1 LERDSPEALSV
12 WAVGVRGLRR
22 VAPCDAHGADGAI
35 EGFRL
40 MRGWRSPCGNCSTN
54 SARAPPLGAIDRSP
68 GRPTVRAFAYAFE
81 LSQSSCSWGRCWR
94 TSACGIPETPPTPG
108 SPSPR
113 LSSRTRAKAD
123 RQGFASRLQ
132 GAAAIGSAM
141 VPGDDV
147 PKRTRTD
154 SRPCAAWGST
164 RPEKSAPPGGRS
176 LIVRLR
182 SRAAKGAA
190 GWSLPTFSLGN
201 QSVPRMGGDGIEP
214 PTSCW

>member
-1 LERDSPEALSV
+1 MEPMAQSRASASCEAGEVHAGTARRIAREPRRSALSTD
-12 WAVGVRGLRR
+12 RR
-22 VAPCDAHGADGAI
+22 DG
-35 EGFRL
+35 
-40 MRGWRSPCGNCSTN
+40 
-54 SARAPPLGAIDRSP
+54 
-68 GRPTVRAFAYAFE
+68 PTVRACAYAFS

-154 SRPCAAWGST
+154 SRPCRLGLDSPGKIGSA
-164 RPEKSAPPGGRS
+164 RRQKLDSPLE
-176 LIVRLR
+176 

-214 PTSCW
+214 PTSCL